1 MPIPFILGGIAIAA
15 GVTGVAAGTKGAKKI
30 SEANSIIEKSERRY
44 KQYKKK
50 LDDTEVET
58 FKKLDGLGALKVE
71 VWKDFDMF
79 SAAFEKIKNRPEF
92 EQKTAGTFKMPRHSL
107 GDIKE
112 IQIHAIEILG
122 TTAASAGAGVAT
134 GFAAYSGV
142 MALGSASTGTAISS
156 LSGAAAAKATMAA
169 LGGGSIAAGGGGIA
183 LGAQVLTGAVAGP
196 VIAVGGLLLN
206 AKGNSSMEKAEEVKR
221 TVDRTIVT
229 MENACDYLFQL
240 GKLTRQFHSDLSDIH
255 QVYKR
260 EVQKL
265 VELVEDKEDYNLY
278 TTSEKVILDN
288 SIKLVSILYKLSNQD
303 LIMQSDAQN
312 KLPEILTHEVE
323 ELLGRSKEAVD
334 SLEYAV

>member
-15 GVTGVAAGTKGAKKI
+15 GVTGVAAGAQGAKKI
-30 SEANSIIEKSERRY
+30 SEAKSIVEHSEGRY

-50 LDDTEVET
+50 LDNAEVET
-58 FKKLDGLGALKVE
+58 FKKLEELGALKVE
-71 VWKDFDMF
+71 VWKDFDLF
-79 SAAFEKIKNRPEF
+79 SAAFERIKNRPEF
-92 EQKTAGTFKMPRHSL
+92 EQKTTGTFKMPKHSL
-107 GDIKE
+107 GEIKE
-112 IQIHAIEILG
+112 IQIHALEILG

-156 LSGAAAAKATMAA
+156 LSGAAATKAAMAA
-169 LGGGSIAAGGGGIA
+169 LGGGSIATGGGGIA

-206 AKGNSSMEKAEEVKR
+206 AKGNSSMEKAEEVR
-221 TVDRTIVT
+221 REVDGVILT
-229 MENACDYLFQL
+229 MDKASSYLLQL
-240 GKLTRQFHSDLSDIH
+240 GRLTRQFHLDLSDIH
-255 QVYKR
+255 QVYEN

-265 VELVEDKEDYNLY
+265 VELVGSKTDYNLY
-278 TTSEKVILDN
+278 TTSEKIVVDN
-288 SIKLVSILYKLSNQD
+288 NIKLVSILYKLSNQD
-303 LIMQSDAQN
+303 LIKQSNSQD

-323 ELLGRSKEAVD
+323 ELLGRSKEAVE